1 VSLCLAS
8 AGVVK
13 SLSVAA
19 FMLAWTHSIEKI
31 EWQEDWRVTP
41 QGLEIVEARVKGS
54 GAGMEPPPEARL
66 RDGWFHWQPKLAA
79 LPEVVLGN
87 SGLAGEWRIC
97 ADGTCRTL
105 SDILGRP
112 AGTDVTVMRACDL
125 PATERFGTGDVTSN
139 ELAVL
144 DAASY
149 DRRGQQHALAKAYDE
164 AIADY
169 NEAIRLQ
176 PLAAPFYLHR
186 GMAYRAKGDRPRA
199 LADFARAVRLDPTL
213 EIALAHRKALA
224 LEIEQLG
231 ARMPLSQKSATK

>member
-1 VSLCLAS
+1 MSLCLAS

-13 SLSVAA
+13 SVSVAA

-66 RDGWFHWQPKLAA
+66 RNGWFHWKPNLAA
-79 LPEVVLGN
+79 LPEVALGN

-97 ADGTCRTL
+97 ANGTCRTL
-105 SDILGRP
+105 SELLGHP
-112 AGTDVTVMRACDL
+112 VGAEVTRMRACDVA
-125 PATERFGTGDVTSN
+125 ATEYLGAGDGTPN
-139 ELAVL
+139 AVAAV
-144 DAASY
+144 DAAFY
-149 DRRGQQHALAKAYDE
+149 ERRGQQHALGKAYDE

-169 NEAIRLQ
+169 NEAIRLK
-176 PLAAPFYLHR
+176 PSALLYLNR
-186 GMAYRAKGDRPRA
+186 GMAYQGRGDRPRA
-199 LADFARAVRLDPTL
+199 LADFTRAASLDPTL

-224 LEIEQLG
+224 REIEQIG
-231 ARMPLSQKSATK
+231 ARMPLQQKTATK